1 MPLNTQPLLEALTQN
16 PLLIASGSEGL
27 FQSSVTHLVNS
38 EHASKML
45 DYATMASNDN
55 DDEDFWPTTDGDW
68 RAYYRPY
75 NVKDGTLQIPV
86 MGVLL
91 NRFPFQFGRWAT
103 GYKYIEM
110 ALKRGLADGNVKR
123 IAFIIDSPGGE
134 VAGCFECGDKIF
146 EARSKKPM
154 RAFSADHAYS
164 AAYLIYSS
172 VGKGNGTVTRSGG
185 VGSIG
190 VVTAH
195 VEYSEAL
202 KQMGIKVTFIF
213 AGKHKVDGNSYEKLP
228 EAVKSRIEKRINKIY
243 GVFTS
248 TVARNRD
255 MDDEEVKAT
264 EALTYDAQD
273 GIDIGLADR
282 LGSLEDEMAIFNT
295 EANTEDSEMANDNKV
310 ETVTKAE
317 HDSALASATAAGI
330 KTGAEQAT
338 SRIKGILACENAKT
352 RPKAALSF
360 ALNTDMSVDAAN
372 AVLADLGEE
381 TTTTAKV
388 EEKPN
393 ATDQQGDKNKA
404 KTTPFEDAMNKQD
417 QPNVGASATDAGGD
431 DKSDDALASS
441 ILSDYA
447 GATGQKREK
456 AA

>member
-55 DDEDFWPTTDGDW
+55 DDEDFWPTTDNDW

-146 EARSKKPM
+146 EARGTKPM
-154 RAFSADHAYS
+154 RAFAADHAYS

-228 EAVKSRIEKRINKIY
+228 DAVKSRIEKRINKIY

-255 MDDEEVKAT
+255 MDDEEVRAT

-295 EANTEDSEMANDNKV
+295 EATTEDSEMANDNKV

-317 HDSALASATAAGI
+317 HDSALAAATAAGI
-330 KTGAEQAT
+330 KTGGEQAT
-338 SRIKGILACENAKT
+338 ARIKGILACDNAKT

-360 ALNTDMSVDAAN
+360 ALNTDMTVEAAN

-381 TTTTAKV
+381 KAETT
-388 EEKPN
+388 EQKPN
-393 ATDQQGDKNKA
+393 ATTEQKPNGTQA

-417 QPNVGASATDAGGD
+417 QPNVGASAQD
-431 DKSDDALASS
+431 DGKDKMLDDDLSAS

-447 GATGQKREK
+447 GATGTKKEK